1 MKQAVNLVLNLAG
14 MLIVIQI
21 VLDFLRDRRELRID
35 RAEDSYFLLL
45 LTDNLLL
52 LGLNGMIQLLSGRAQ
67 PAARAGLLLCLFVHD
82 TVPCF
87 MQRRYYRFAVCRLE
101 KTERLAPLRECV
113 FWQFPLL
120 GVLFLIINLAY
131 PLFYSVSEQGQ
142 IVGGDYGWAFIL
154 LAMAN
159 LACIDIAI
167 MRIRPADNS
176 RTTRRSRGVLLFL
189 PVLTGLA
196 ILIRPLVYQLSIVWL
211 TSALGMLHLH
221 FDRQNEKILTDPL
234 TMIGNRRACE
244 GYMLR
249 HLSRPPREDRQMFVC
264 LIDVDQFKAINDRF
278 GHDMGDHAL
287 RQTADILLH
296 LSQPG
301 DFVGRIGGDE
311 FVVAGERGLL
321 WDTDYA
327 RLQVDQ
333 AVERFNREGGMPY
346 RLRLTCGFSCARPG
360 EEFSMDALLRQA
372 DLRMYS
378 ARGVTL
384 QAVKAEENL

>member
-52 LGLNGMIQLLSGRAQ
+52 LGLSGMIQLLSGRAQ

-87 MQRRYYRFAVCRLE
+87 MLRRYYLFAVCRLE

-113 FWQFPLL
+113 FWLFPLL

-142 IVGGDYGWAFIL
+142 IVGGDHAWAFIL

-176 RTTRRSRGVLLFL
+176 RTTRHSRGVLLFL

-264 LIDVDQFKAINDRF
+264 LIDVDQFKAINDQY

-287 RQTADILLH
+287 RQTADILLQ

-327 RLQVDQ
+327 RLQVSQ

-346 RLRLTCGFSCARPG
+346 RLGLTCGFSCARPG

-384 QAVKAEENL
+384 QTVKAEENL

>member
-87 MQRRYYRFAVCRLE
+87 MLRRYYRFAVCRLE

-113 FWQFPLL
+113 FWLFPLL

-142 IVGGDYGWAFIL
+142 IVDGDYGWAFIL

-176 RTTRRSRGVLLFL
+176 RTTRHSRGVLLFL

-264 LIDVDQFKAINDRF
+264 LIDVDQFKSVNDSF
-278 GHDMGDHAL
+278 GHLVGDEALKTVAEAMQNCL
-287 RQTADILLH
+287 RQTDILI
-296 LSQPG
+296 
-301 DFVGRIGGDE
+301 RYGGDE
-311 FVVAGERGLL
+311 FLL
-321 WDTDYA
+321 LMPQSRPNGVESVIRRVQDAVQAA
-327 RLQVDQ
+327 RVPSHP
-333 AVERFNREGGMPY
+333 E
-346 RLRLTCGFSCARPG
+346 LRLSVSIGGVCNVQPLTEAI
-360 EEFSMDALLRQA
+360 RQA
-372 DLRMYS
+372 DARMYCN
-378 ARGVTL
+378 
-384 QAVKAEENL
+384 KENGEPVL

>member
-35 RAEDSYFLLL
+35 RTEDSYFLLL
-45 LTDNLLL
+45 LTDHLLL

-87 MQRRYYRFAVCRLE
+87 MLRRYYRFAVCRLE

-113 FWQFPLL
+113 FWLFPLL

-176 RTTRRSRGVLLFL
+176 RTTRHSRGVLLFL

-196 ILIRPLVYQLSIVWL
+196 ILLRPLVYQLSIVWL

-221 FDRQNEKILTDPL
+221 FDR
-234 TMIGNRRACE
+234 
-244 GYMLR
+244 
-249 HLSRPPREDRQMFVC
+249 
-264 LIDVDQFKAINDRF
+264 
-278 GHDMGDHAL
+278 
-287 RQTADILLH
+287 
-296 LSQPG
+296 
-301 DFVGRIGGDE
+301 
-311 FVVAGERGLL
+311 
-321 WDTDYA
+321 
-327 RLQVDQ
+327 
-333 AVERFNREGGMPY
+333 
-346 RLRLTCGFSCARPG
+346 
-360 EEFSMDALLRQA
+360 
-372 DLRMYS
+372 
-378 ARGVTL
+378 
-384 QAVKAEENL
+384 

>member
-52 LGLNGMIQLLSGRAQ
+52 LGLSGMIQLLSGRAQ

-87 MQRRYYRFAVCRLE
+87 MLRRYYRFAVCRLE

-113 FWQFPLL
+113 FWLFPLL

-176 RTTRRSRGVLLFL
+176 RTTRHSRGVLLFL

-196 ILIRPLVYQLSIVWL
+196 ILLRPLVYQLSIVWL

-234 TMIGNRRACE
+234 TMIGNRHACE

-264 LIDVDQFKAINDRF
+264 LIDVDQFKAINDQY

-287 RQTADILLH
+287 RQTADILLQ

-327 RLQVDQ
+327 RLQVNQ

-346 RLRLTCGFSCARPG
+346 RLGLTCGFSCARPG

-384 QAVKAEENL
+384 QTVKAEENL